1 MKSLVLSNFNQMWL
15 PLLAL
20 MIFISVFVI
29 MLIHISRKSSKRLY
43 NEAQNIPLD
52 EGVKK

>member
-20 MIFISVFVI
+20 MIFVSVFVI

-52 EGVKK
+52 EGSRK